1 MMSQLDNKEEKD
13 PWRFYKAEH
22 LWKEMAIALEKRD
35 VTEQRLYLHKKIIG
49 LFLERD
55 ELMELFHKS
64 KSGKIKD
71 AMIVNLSAVNQQID
85 SLLNYID
92 EEEQDERE
100 RGPVEDDREP
110 SPGGVGDGGSESV

>member
-1 MMSQLDNKEEKD
+1 
-13 PWRFYKAEH
+13 
-22 LWKEMAIALEKRD
+22 MAIALEKRD
-35 VTEQRLYLHKKIIG
+35 VTEQRLYLHKKIIS

-100 RGPVEDDREP
+100 RGSVEDDREP
-110 SPGGVGDGGSESV
+110 SPGGVGDGGSESI

>member
-1 MMSQLDNKEEKD
+1 LDNKEEKD

-22 LWKEMAIALEKRD
+22 LWKEMAIALETRD
-35 VTEQRLYLHKKIIG
+35 LMEQKLYIHRKIIS

-64 KSGKIKD
+64 KSDKIRD
-71 AMIVNLSAVNQQID
+71 AMLVNLTAVNQQID

-100 RGPVEDDREP
+100 RGSMGNDRES
-110 SPGGVGDGGSESV
+110 SPGGMGDGGSESI